1 MTLKM
6 ATAPLAASRCP
17 AHARWRAPETLGLL
31 LGLLGVLAFS
41 LTLPMTRFAVAELD
55 PWFLAFGRMAIA
67 GVIAAAWLLG
77 TGAARPTRADAALLA
92 WSALGIV
99 IGFPLL
105 SSLALR
111 HIPANH
117 GAIIV
122 GLLPFA
128 TALLAALVFGERQSR
143 RFWTC
148 AAIGSGL
155 VIAFALR
162 DGNGAGAR
170 ALVSFGNLA
179 MLAAVLA
186 GAVGYVAGARLTAR
200 LGGVGAILWAL
211 VVALP
216 LTLPV
221 AVALV
226 GRDPPQAGA
235 AAWGAFAYVTL
246 VSQVIGFFAWYNG
259 LALGGIGRV
268 GQVQLLQAFFTIGFA
283 ALLFGEHV
291 SALTW
296 LFALGVVATIAFG
309 RGWGARG
316 R

>member
-1 MTLKM
+1 MK
-6 ATAPLAASRCP
+6 LAATSLAAASSIDTRTG
-17 AHARWRAPETLGLL
+17 WRSPETAGLL

-41 LTLPMTRFAVAELD
+41 LTLPMTRFAVGELD

-67 GVIAAAWLLG
+67 GVLAAAWL
-77 TGAARPTRADAALLA
+77 AATRAPRPKRADLVLLA

-128 TALLAALVFGERQSR
+128 TAALATLLFKERQSL
-143 RFWTC
+143 RFWIC
-148 AAIGSGL
+148 AAIGSAL

-162 DGNGAGAR
+162 DGSAAGS
-170 ALVSFGNLA
+170 LLSYGNVA
-179 MLAAVLA
+179 MLGAVLA
-186 GAVGYVAGARLTAR
+186 GAIGYVAGARLTAR
-200 LGGVGAILWAL
+200 MGGVAAILWAL
-211 VVALP
+211 VLALP
-216 LTLPV
+216 LTLPI
-221 AVALV
+221 ALALAWTS
-226 GRDPPQAGA
+226 PPHAGI
-235 AAWGAFAYVTL
+235 AAWGAFAYVT
-246 VSQVIGFFAWYNG
+246 VISQVVGFFAWYNG
-259 LALGGIGRV
+259 LALGGIARV

-283 ALLFGEHV
+283 ALLFGERV
-291 SALTW
+291 SAITW

-309 RGWGARG
+309 RGFGAKK
-316 R
+316 